1 VLDTAKIIDRS
12 KGAISFRVDDVTP
25 AQNLLPNEPV
35 RTQLVR
41 QCGRP
46 FVAFSH
52 DASFQVVRAP
62 AVHPLVNAV
71 CFAFSEHRPLLLT
84 PDDIWI
90 VIAQGFAQHVNN
102 HAERLRK
109 RFVRHEGKV
118 KVTLNVA
125 AFPSAPEDWAEM
137 IDMWSE
143 EICRH
148 VVADFESLLV
158 CNFTTTTPTIRTAS
172 QVVMMDAFRQYFDY
186 VACVICGIPEITVKG
201 TIDDWC
207 AIRDRVAILEKYDLH
222 WWTHR
227 LLPICDGF
235 IETVKG
241 RPAEHFWRHIYSPKE
256 VYGGNVVTGWLADL
270 FPYLNNDTG
279 SPTVRN
285 PILSKSRARIRVE
298 DGIAQKD
305 FPVGLSQAPISLQ
318 WERRIETEEVA
329 LEIVG
334 GFIGVTQNPET
345 KYLQPE
351 IGWAVTEQDRSD
363 HMFSKLAQFH
373 KKGRPKN
380 WPKGA
385 NTDAPTEKSGYGVD
399 LRERRLRRFGRG
411 PSKDVIQITDQL
423 GGGTLFGN
431 SEHPWYVRPLEGHVN
446 YEIAGRKEL
455 LKRFIDLPDGR
466 YILYVLFGVQCI
478 ALAKPPMGINQNTH
492 TQSKVIDPK
501 QTVVIA
507 KSFKTFFERMLQ
519 AKGAYYFDD
528 SSFVPDGSL

>member
-1 VLDTAKIIDRS
+1 MLDTAKIIDQS
-12 KGAISFRVDDVTP
+12 EDAISFRVDDVTP
-25 AQNLLPNEPV
+25 AQHLLPNEPV
-35 RTQLVR
+35 RTQLMR

-52 DASFQVVRAP
+52 HPSFQAVRAP

-84 PDDIWI
+84 PDDIWM

-118 KVTLNVA
+118 TLEVTTFNL
-125 AFPSAPEDWAEM
+125 STPEDWAEVV
-137 IDMWSE
+137 DMWSE

-158 CNFTTTTPTIRTAS
+158 CKFTTTTPTIRTAS

-186 VACVICGIPEITVKG
+186 VARFICGIPEITVKG
-201 TIDDWC
+201 TVDDWC
-207 AIRDRVAILEKYDLH
+207 AIRDRVAILEKYDLN
-222 WWTHR
+222 WWTCR

-241 RPAEHFWRHIYSPKE
+241 RPSEHFWQHIYSPKE

-270 FPYLNNDTG
+270 FPYLNGALTG

-285 PILSKSRARIRVE
+285 PILSKSRSRLRVT
-298 DGIAQKD
+298 DGIAHKR

-318 WERRIETEEVA
+318 CERGTETEEFP
-329 LEIVG
+329 LEIIG
-334 GFIGVTQNPET
+334 GFIGVTQKPET
-345 KYLQPE
+345 KYLQAE
-351 IGWAVTEQDRSD
+351 IGWAVREQDRSD

-385 NTDAPTEKSGYGVD
+385 NTDAPTETSRYGVD
-399 LRERRLRRFGRG
+399 LFGRG

-431 SEHPWYVRPLEGHVN
+431 SEHPWYVRPLDGHVN

-466 YILYVLFGVQCI
+466 YILYVLFGVQWI